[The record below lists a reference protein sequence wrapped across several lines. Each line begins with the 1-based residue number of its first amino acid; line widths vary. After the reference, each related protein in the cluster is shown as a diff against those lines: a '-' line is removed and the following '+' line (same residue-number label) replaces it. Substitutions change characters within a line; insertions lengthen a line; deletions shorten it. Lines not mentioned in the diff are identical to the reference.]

1 MLSIS
6 IAEMCRPLSL
16 SLVHE
21 ICWEAGA
28 GNDYWV
34 VFCKKMCSFFMVF
47 PRLRIV
53 TSWAVDAFEEDPTL
67 LFLSI
72 EASILKIS

>member
-1 MLSIS
+1 
-6 IAEMCRPLSL
+6 
-16 SLVHE
+16 
-21 ICWEAGA
+21 
-28 GNDYWV
+28 
-34 VFCKKMCSFFMVF
+34 MVF
-47 PRLRIV
+47 PRLWIV